1 MEKTFGKN
9 RLWGRIMLR
18 HRIHKQ
24 ETVTIENDDIEE
36 AFLEICRRF
45 DVQRPLQL
53 PKHNREFESFGR
65 TFYTKEHFTESVDF
79 DRLEIELIM
88 PDGEKR
94 SSGMRNPLM
103 DAWAPWKKEK
113 LSAAS
118 RPRPAGG
125 CIWATSCARCSPI

>member
-1 MEKTFGKN
+1 MNQHSDQN
-9 RLWGRIMLR
+9 RLWGRIILR
-18 HRIHKQ
+18 QRIQRH

-53 PKHNREFESFGR
+53 PKHNHEFESFGR
-65 TFYTKEHFTESVDF
+65 TFYAKEHFTEHVDF

-94 SSGMRNPLM
+94 SSGVRSPLM
-103 DAWAPWKKEK
+103 DA
-113 LSAAS
+113 
-118 RPRPAGG
+118 
-125 CIWATSCARCSPI
+125 